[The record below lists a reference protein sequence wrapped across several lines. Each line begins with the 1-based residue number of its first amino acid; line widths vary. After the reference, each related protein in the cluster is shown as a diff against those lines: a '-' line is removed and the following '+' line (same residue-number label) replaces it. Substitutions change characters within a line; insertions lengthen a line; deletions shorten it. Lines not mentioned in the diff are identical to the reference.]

1 MSLQVRAGESWLGVL
16 MYAPPKT
23 LADLSSGGRFEL
35 VHDETL
41 PAFAVLK
48 RASVD
53 MQRLLFRVKG
63 EDATVSMYA
72 FVNEVPDLKFDQMA
86 TVELVLRPA

>member
-1 MSLQVRAGESWLGVL
+1 MSLQVGVGETWLDVQ

-23 LADLSSGGRFEL
+23 FTELSKGGRFEL
-35 VHDETL
+35 FHEETL
-41 PAFAVLK
+41 PVFAALK

-53 MQRLLFRVKG
+53 MRQLLFRVKG
-63 EDATVSMYA
+63 DEATVPMFA
-72 FVNEVPDLKFDQMA
+72 FVNEVPDLKFDQVA